1 MWAIFIGNSNKPVE
15 MASKQKKNALGRGAV
30 AYENEIDVRH
40 YGDICLI

>member
-15 MASKQKKNALGRGAV
+15 MASKQKKNALGRAV